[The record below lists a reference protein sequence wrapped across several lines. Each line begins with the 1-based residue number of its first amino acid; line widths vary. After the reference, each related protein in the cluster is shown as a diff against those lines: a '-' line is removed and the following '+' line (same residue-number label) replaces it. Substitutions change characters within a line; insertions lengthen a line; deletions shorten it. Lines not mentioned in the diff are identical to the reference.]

1 MLGCNFVDDAC
12 LKFLERGV
20 SVAEEEFG
28 FQLRLDFSNLVAASL
43 PSNATYPLQD
53 VKESRIFEVAEGH
66 LLLGACVLSI

>member
-1 MLGCNFVDDAC
+1 M
-12 LKFLERGV
+12 
-20 SVAEEEFG
+20 AEEEFG